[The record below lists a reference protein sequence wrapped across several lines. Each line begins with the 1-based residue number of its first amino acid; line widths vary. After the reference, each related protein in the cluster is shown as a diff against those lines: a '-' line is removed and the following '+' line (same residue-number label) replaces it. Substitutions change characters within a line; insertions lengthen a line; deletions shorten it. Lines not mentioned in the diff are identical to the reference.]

1 MTLRVVD
8 NEDIV
13 AESSQ
18 VKVRK
23 LTTTA
28 VRKQAK
34 ATDSQIYRELIFERE
49 DTDSEPERLIEKARK
64 QEDKKNERSS
74 NLSKTAPKKAVKT
87 APKKTTK
94 KAVRSTS
101 PLTKRPI
108 RKAAGKRKQVV
119 EILEDKDKS
128 DLTAVKSDSE

>member
-1 MTLRVVD
+1 MTSRVVD

-49 DTDSEPERLIEKARK
+49 DTDSEPERLAEKARK
-64 QEDKKNERSS
+64 QEEKKNERSS

-87 APKKTTK
+87 APKKTAK

-108 RKAAGKRKQVV
+108 RKAARKRKQVV

-128 DLTAVKSDSE
+128 DLIAVKSDSE